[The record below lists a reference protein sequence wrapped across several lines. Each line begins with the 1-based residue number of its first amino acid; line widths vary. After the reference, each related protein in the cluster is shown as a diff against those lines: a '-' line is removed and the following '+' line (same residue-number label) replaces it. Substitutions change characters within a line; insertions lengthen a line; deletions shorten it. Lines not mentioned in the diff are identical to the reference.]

1 MWQRRGLRM
10 AATRTPVLLLQ
21 LPRRRCQC
29 SALRRRLSTQPSDS
43 SPTPTLATRIRAR
56 ALSAL
61 QKDGATEI
69 DASLPLGQTFRRIF
83 SAARPEL
90 PLLAGAAVG
99 LVISSYEPPTHPP
112 RTSQWPAAWH

>member
-1 MWQRRGLRM
+1 MAAAAQLRM
-10 AATRTPVLLLQ
+10 AATRAPVLLLQ

-29 SALRRRLSTQPSDS
+29 SALRRRFSTQPGRADS
-43 SPTPTLATRIRAR
+43 SPTPTLATRLRGR

-99 LVISSYEPPTHPP
+99 LVISS
-112 RTSQWPAAWH
+112 

>member
-1 MWQRRGLRM
+1 MAAAAQLGM
-10 AATRTPVLLLQ
+10 AATRAPVLLLQ

-29 SALRRRLSTQPSDS
+29 TALRRRFSTQPHSDS
-43 SPTPTLATRIRAR
+43 SPTPTLATRIRGR

-99 LVISSYEPPTHPP
+99 LVISS
-112 RTSQWPAAWH
+112 

>member
-10 AATRTPVLLLQ
+10 AASRTPVLLLQ

-29 SALRRRLSTQPSDS
+29 SALRRRLSTQPSPPS
-43 SPTPTLATRIRAR
+43 PTLATRIRAR